1 MKKTLLSIFAFVLY
15 LLLNSCTQS
24 EKQKVTVSFVEF
36 STDVSITVF
45 NVRESQVEKVK
56 EILYEAENIFKY
68 FNSEMN
74 VYEPGSTLSKFNDNA
89 NAVKEVPKSLRKIF
103 SVSGN
108 IYKYTDRSFDIAIQP
123 VVELWGFNTVASTPS
138 KPDSCKIKEV
148 LIFSNFDRY
157 RFFNDSVLV
166 TDNRC
171 KIGLGGIAKGYAA
184 DSTGT
189 YLISKGLNDFIVAVG
204 GDVLVGSETPKT
216 VGIRHPRKKGEVI
229 DTLYI
234 SGKAISTSGDYEKYF
249 EEENTRYCHII
260 DPSDG
265 YGTSDMISASVIS
278 EKSYMSDAFATAVFV
293 MGREKGRYFIEK
305 NNLSGIIYYF
315 NENGD
320 ILSDEI
326 NLEKYKRKNSMN
338 GNEE

>member
-74 VYEPGSTLSKFNDNA
+74 VYEPGSTLSRFNDNA
-89 NAVKEVPKSLRKIF
+89 NALKEIPNSLRKIF
-103 SVSGN
+103 SISQN
-108 IYKYTDRSFDIAIQP
+108 IYKYTDKSFDIAIQP
-123 VVELWGFNTVASTPS
+123 VVELWGFNTLSSPE
-138 KPDSCKIKEV
+138 KPDSSDLRELLKV
-148 LIFSNFDRY
+148 SNLDRY
-157 RFFNDSVLV
+157 RFFKDSVLT

-184 DSTGT
+184 DSTGAF
-189 YLISKGLNDFIVAVG
+189 LISKGLNDFIVAVG
-204 GDVLVGSETPKT
+204 GDILVGSKTPKT
-216 VGIRHPRKKGEVI
+216 VGIRHPRIKDEII
-229 DTLYI
+229 DTLFI

-249 EEENTRYCHII
+249 EEGNRRYCHII
-260 DPSDG
+260 NPLTG
-265 YGTSDMISASVIS
+265 YGTSDIISASVIS